1 MKAYWHLFEHLFMI
15 KGPLMIKSKTA
26 DLVVVVPRS
35 HQEEALPSVHN
46 STTGGHFG
54 IKKTVAKLKQRYFG

>member
-1 MKAYWHLFEHLFMI
+1 MI